1 MTEKYSLT
9 TNWPHPGLLPHYSLR
24 DDPKVQRKIA
34 CVAGVE
40 RFRGWGGR
48 EKGRAFLPS
57 LFAPA
62 TQAKRKIYCCEKS
75 VKETPRR
82 YFEHTPSPFLYF
94 IPKIIRDPALAK
106 QAVNFLS
113 L

>member
-40 RFRGWGGR
+40 RGR
-48 EKGRAFLPS
+48 DGEEGKKGALFSLPFLR
-57 LFAPA
+57 L
-62 TQAKRKIYCCEKS
+62 
-75 VKETPRR
+75 PRR
-82 YFEHTPSPFLYF
+82 LNGRS
-94 IPKIIRDPALAK
+94 I
-106 QAVNFLS
+106 AVKS